1 MNVKFR
7 VSNQKLTRTSFEQI
21 VENSNNY
28 LFVEFEFSDDWK
40 DKTKNAYV
48 SQNGS
53 IWFISQ
59 IDEKDVVQIPTEV
72 VKSNGFKMYLVARDC
87 QNNVVIT
94 TNIVSVNVEKSGNGE
109 GEFPSVK
116 TIESET
122 LELSRTGNIVK
133 IEIPSSYA
141 TDEELQNAISDL
153 QDYTDD
159 KFTDYYDKEEIDVI
173 KKAIND
179 DVASKNEELKQ
190 TITNESV
197 RLDTKI
203 NNEVVNLNTS
213 INGVK
218 SDLNSRMDN
227 LSDSQTKAL
236 ENEVS
241 NLKNGDTI
249 VGKASNDDL
258 GNEIKSTYANAIESE
273 LNTTNYKLNITL
285 KNVLDGV
292 ISTTEV
298 DFPTESSVV
307 NLAFNSATNILTF
320 TLRNGNTTQIPL
332 SSIIRGLA
340 TEDYVV
346 EKISASENAT
356 NEKISAEVSKINT
369 QLGTK
374 VDKVNGKQLSTNDY
388 TNAEK
393 SQVGKI
399 ATIET
404 ELPNIK
410 GRISTIEAEL
420 PTKATQIKAS
430 VDSTPIFY
438 NVLGLKLLDKN
449 NQEISS
455 SKVYLPKAQE
465 VLHTS
470 TFIFE
475 EEDSTCRVE
484 GELAGKSR
492 EEKMSIFP
500 YNLMREEEVQ
510 LQDSNGVDLEGK
522 DKFIVMPN
530 LWLKTIVGED
540 GTTWSITFANQKVD
554 NDYFRAYDDDSINEV
569 LIAKYKA
576 SDDGTHLRSVS
587 GEYPRVNLNQT
598 NADNMLP
605 YYNGKKVDSL
615 DYRVRML
622 YDLLA
627 CCFIENRNV
636 QNVYV
641 GMTSYPWGD
650 ANLINQVGEIGKS
663 GSTDSLGKLATGE
676 ITTFNETALA
686 SGRRPVSILGVEN
699 PYGLLWENMS
709 GAVHDS
715 NAKLFLYEGLE
726 HMTPAMMTPSDSNPY
741 YKDVGVTL
749 STTEG
754 WQKTFTN
761 YKGYFYPKGVG
772 GNSVNGVGDYYWVNL
787 GGWRIFFVGGS
798 WSSGSGCGLF
808 CLFGFF
814 GFGHTG
820 SSIGF
825 RLSLKR

>member
-159 KFTDYYDKEEIDVI
+159 KFTDYYDKKEIDVI

-273 LNTTNYKLNITL
+273 LNTTN
-285 KNVLDGV
+285 
-292 ISTTEV
+292 
-298 DFPTESSVV
+298 
-307 NLAFNSATNILTF
+307 
-320 TLRNGNTTQIPL
+320 
-332 SSIIRGLA
+332 
-340 TEDYVV
+340 
-346 EKISASENAT
+346 
-356 NEKISAEVSKINT
+356 
-369 QLGTK
+369 
-374 VDKVNGKQLSTNDY
+374 
-388 TNAEK
+388 
-393 SQVGKI
+393 
-399 ATIET
+399 
-404 ELPNIK
+404 
-410 GRISTIEAEL
+410 
-420 PTKATQIKAS
+420 
-430 VDSTPIFY
+430 
-438 NVLGLKLLDKN
+438 
-449 NQEISS
+449 
-455 SKVYLPKAQE
+455 
-465 VLHTS
+465 
-470 TFIFE
+470 
-475 EEDSTCRVE
+475 
-484 GELAGKSR
+484 
-492 EEKMSIFP
+492 
-500 YNLMREEEVQ
+500 
-510 LQDSNGVDLEGK
+510 
-522 DKFIVMPN
+522 
-530 LWLKTIVGED
+530 
-540 GTTWSITFANQKVD
+540 
-554 NDYFRAYDDDSINEV
+554 
-569 LIAKYKA
+569 
-576 SDDGTHLRSVS
+576 
-587 GEYPRVNLNQT
+587 
-598 NADNMLP
+598 
-605 YYNGKKVDSL
+605 
-615 DYRVRML
+615 
-622 YDLLA
+622 
-627 CCFIENRNV
+627 
-636 QNVYV
+636 
-641 GMTSYPWGD
+641 
-650 ANLINQVGEIGKS
+650 
-663 GSTDSLGKLATGE
+663 
-676 ITTFNETALA
+676 
-686 SGRRPVSILGVEN
+686 
-699 PYGLLWENMS
+699 
-709 GAVHDS
+709 
-715 NAKLFLYEGLE
+715 
-726 HMTPAMMTPSDSNPY
+726 
-741 YKDVGVTL
+741 
-749 STTEG
+749 
-754 WQKTFTN
+754 
-761 YKGYFYPKGVG
+761 
-772 GNSVNGVGDYYWVNL
+772 
-787 GGWRIFFVGGS
+787 
-798 WSSGSGCGLF
+798 
-808 CLFGFF
+808 
-814 GFGHTG
+814 
-820 SSIGF
+820 
-825 RLSLKR
+825 

>member
-1 MNVKFR
+1 MKKY
-7 VSNQKLTRTSFEQI
+7 VSD
-21 VENSNNY
+21 ENLAQVVSKIQAKEGM
-28 LFVEFEFSDDWK
+28 LDDLK
-40 DKTKNAYV
+40 TEDKTSLVNAV
-48 SQNGS
+48 NSLKS
-53 IWFISQ
+53 
-59 IDEKDVVQIPTEV
+59 VIPTQASTNNQLADKEYV
-72 VKSNGFKMYLVARDC
+72 NSSIATSTATFRGTFDNIRD
-87 QNNVVIT
+87 
-94 TNIVSVNVEKSGNGE
+94 
-109 GEFPSVK
+109 FP
-116 TIESET
+116 T
-122 LELSRTGNIVK
+122 
-133 IEIPSSYA
+133 
-141 TDEELQNAISDL
+141 AISDL
-153 QDYTDD
+153 NDYVFLKTIDNNGNRVY
-159 KFTDYYDKEEIDVI
+159 KRYKYNGSTWNFEYELNNSSFTAEQWS
-173 KKAIND
+173 AINSGISSGKISEIEGLI
-179 DVASKNEELKQ
+179 ASKA
-190 TITNESV
+190 
-197 RLDTKI
+197 
-203 NNEVVNLNTS
+203 NNT
-213 INGVK
+213 
-218 SDLNSRMDN
+218 DL
-227 LSDSQTKAL
+227 
-236 ENEVS
+236 S
-241 NLKNGDTI
+241 NLRD
-249 VGKASNDDL
+249 A
-258 GNEIKSTYANAIESE
+258 
-273 LNTTNYKLNITL
+273 LNIQ
-285 KNVLDGV
+285 
-292 ISTTEV
+292 
-298 DFPTESSVV
+298 
-307 NLAFNSATNILTF
+307 TN
-320 TLRNGNTTQIPL
+320 
-332 SSIIRGLA
+332 
-340 TEDYVV
+340 
-346 EKISASENAT
+346 KIT
-356 NEKISAEVSKINT
+356 
-369 QLGTK
+369 
-374 VDKVNGKQLSTNDY
+374 
-388 TNAEK
+388 
-393 SQVGKI
+393 
-399 ATIET
+399 
-404 ELPNIK
+404 
-410 GRISTIEAEL
+410 TIEAEL

-465 VLHTS
+465 ALHTS

-530 LWLKTIVGED
+530 LWLKTSVGED

-605 YYNGKKVDSL
+605 YYNGKKVDSF
-615 DYRVRML
+615 DYRVKML

-627 CCFIENRNV
+627 CCFIENRNA

-650 ANLINQVGEIGKS
+650 GNLINQVGEIGKN

-787 GGWRIFFVGGS
+787 GGWRIFFVGGD
-798 WSSGSGCGLF
+798 WSAGSGCGLF
-808 CLFGFF
+808 SLAGSNDFGR
-814 GFGHTG
+814 TL